1 MHIFLY
7 LFFFWAM
14 VEAKK
19 NRKATSTRI
28 TMELFKENQKKKK
41 LPSLLRPASSSVLDK
56 SSFSKS
62 LDSSLVVGNRSYSA
76 RGKRGAV
83 QWQVNLLLR
92 QHTLRVVFSISQRY
106 TSNRDK
112 CVRPLCASWGNW
124 CFAMPPAF
132 ASTSSPSHRR
142 RRTHRLLTLDTYA
155 AG

>member
-1 MHIFLY
+1 
-7 LFFFWAM
+7 M

-41 LPSLLRPASSSVLDK
+41 LPSLRAASSSVLDN

-62 LDSSLVVGNRSYSA
+62 LDSSLVVGNRFYSA

-92 QHTLRVVFSISQRY
+92 QHALRFVLSITKRY
-106 TSNRDK
+106 ISNRDK
-112 CVRPLCASWGNW
+112 CVRPLCASWDNW

-132 ASTSSPSHRR
+132 ASTSIPSHHR
-142 RRTHRLLTLDTYA
+142 RRTH
-155 AG
+155 GC